1 MVTQLTA
8 DAAAPSP
15 ARTPAADRWAF
26 AAGDEIVPGRRAQ
39 HLLGGGERYEA
50 WVAWN
55 DRMMAPTVL
64 KLLRPAKVNDAR
76 ARKSIAA
83 EGEVLGRLN
92 HPGLTRLF
100 AMDTEGPRPFIEI
113 EFVDGP
119 RLSTLVRR
127 HGRLAPEQAFPLAR
141 QLAATLHYL
150 HAERFVHLDVKP
162 GNVIMG
168 PVPRLIDLSVARSFE
183 GVPLIRNH
191 VGTDAYMAPEQ
202 CDPALFGRIG
212 PASDSWGLGVSLY
225 ESLARQLPYPR
236 GRHDGGLHDRFPQL
250 VAIPTALP
258 PERHSQ
264 RLADLVA
271 SCLSVDPAARPL
283 PAELFDELDDLAA
296 RAGVGR
302 LRTR

>member
-1 MVTQLTA
+1 MSIAIAA
-8 DAAAPSP
+8 DASAPM
-15 ARTPAADRWAF
+15 AAADNWDF
-26 AAGDEIVPGRRAQ
+26 ATGEEIVPGRHAQ

-55 DRMMAPTVL
+55 HRLMAPTVL
-64 KLLRPAKVNDAR
+64 KLLRPNLVSNER
-76 ARKSIAA
+76 ARKAIGA
-83 EGEVLGRLN
+83 EGDLLGRLN

-100 AMDTEGPRPFIEI
+100 AMDLEGPRPYVEI

-150 HAERFVHLDVKP
+150 HSERLLHLDVKP

-168 PVPRLIDLSVARSFE
+168 PVPRLVDLSVARTFE
-183 GVPLIRNH
+183 SVPLIRRQ

-202 CDPALFGRIG
+202 CDPAIFGRMG
-212 PASDSWGLGVSLY
+212 PASDSWGLGVTLY
-225 ESLARQLPYPR
+225 QSLARQLPYPR
-236 GRHDGGLHDRFPQL
+236 GVRDGSLHERFPQL
-250 VAIPTALP
+250 TVPAAALP
-258 PERHSQ
+258 PERYSQ
-264 RLADLVA
+264 VLADLVA
-271 SCLSVDPAARPL
+271 RCLAPDPADRPL
-283 PAELFDELDDLAA
+283 PAELFEELDELAA

>member
-1 MVTQLTA
+1 MSVPLAA
-8 DAAAPSP
+8 DASAPVAVP
-15 ARTPAADRWAF
+15 DKWKF
-26 AAGDEIVPGRRAQ
+26 ATGEEIVPSRRAQ

-55 DRMMAPTVL
+55 DRLMAPTVL
-64 KLLRPAKVNDAR
+64 KLLRPNLVNDER
-76 ARKSIAA
+76 ARKAIGA
-83 EGEVLGRLN
+83 EGDLLGRLN

-100 AMDTEGPRPFIEI
+100 AMDLDGPRPLVEI

-119 RLSTLVRR
+119 RLSTLIRR

-150 HAERFVHLDVKP
+150 HSERLLHLDVKP

-168 PVPRLIDLSVARSFE
+168 PVPRLIDLSVARRVE
-183 GVPLIRNH
+183 NVPLIRSH
-191 VGTDAYMAPEQ
+191 IGTDAYMAPEQ

-212 PASDSWGLGVSLY
+212 PASDSWGLGVTLY

-236 GRHDGGLHDRFPQL
+236 GLHRGSLGERFPQL
-250 VAIPTALP
+250 LASAAALP

-264 RLADLVA
+264 VLADLVA
-271 SCLSVDPAARPL
+271 RCLASDPADRPL
-283 PAELFDELDDLAA
+283 PSDLFDELDELAA
-296 RAGVGR
+296 RAGIGR